1 MKQIPPK
8 IVRQIFILLLILLM
22 AGLIFSEIAPYFSG
36 ILGTITLFVLL
47 KRPMEKLE
55 DKGWNSTLSAI
66 LLMLTSFFIIL
77 LPIAGA
83 FFMLG

>member
-36 ILGTITLFVLL
+36 ILGT
-47 KRPMEKLE
+47 
-55 DKGWNSTLSAI
+55 
-66 LLMLTSFFIIL
+66 LT
-77 LPIAGA
+77 
-83 FFMLG
+83 